1 MSRTIR
7 SFPLFSTSSQTWRS
21 NNKDRLAPGWGTR
34 SMFRKSRYLIPG
46 WKQDRTLSNNN
57 RLVFRNETA
66 NAVLEVKEIPSDGH
80 SAKLIAQA
88 LANKANCFKLENI
101 GSSYI
106 ITCDQIDTFTR
117 VTVKDQT
124 AEISTITCHEQTT
137 CDAAVKILKNID
149 L

>member
-1 MSRTIR
+1 MKII
-7 SFPLFSTSSQTWRS
+7 
-21 NNKDRLAPGWGTR
+21 KAGTLVMLCMAL
-34 SMFRKSRYLIPG
+34 SPAVCTAEQQLPAG

-57 RLVFRNETA
+57 RLVFRNET
-66 NAVLEVKEIPSDGH
+66 
-80 SAKLIAQA
+80 
-88 LANKANCFKLENI
+88 CFKLENI

>member
-1 MSRTIR
+1 MKII
-7 SFPLFSTSSQTWRS
+7 
-21 NNKDRLAPGWGTR
+21 KAGTLVILC
-34 SMFRKSRYLIPG
+34 MALNPAVCTAEQQLPAG

>member
-1 MSRTIR
+1 MKII
-7 SFPLFSTSSQTWRS
+7 
-21 NNKDRLAPGWGTR
+21 KAGA
-34 SMFRKSRYLIPG
+34 LIMLCMALNPAVCPAEQQLPAG
-46 WKQDRTLSNNN
+46 WKQDRTFSNDN

-137 CDAAVKILKNID
+137 CDEAVKILKNID

>member
-1 MSRTIR
+1 MKII
-7 SFPLFSTSSQTWRS
+7 
-21 NNKDRLAPGWGTR
+21 KAGTLVMLCMAL
-34 SMFRKSRYLIPG
+34 SPAVCTAEQQLPAG

-66 NAVLEVKEIPSDGH
+66 NAVLEVKEIP
-80 SAKLIAQA
+80 
-88 LANKANCFKLENI
+88 KLENI

>member
-1 MSRTIR
+1 MKII
-7 SFPLFSTSSQTWRS
+7 
-21 NNKDRLAPGWGTR
+21 KAGTLVMLCMAL
-34 SMFRKSRYLIPG
+34 SPAVCTAEQQLPAG

-80 SAKLIAQA
+80 SAKLIAQALAKEYAQA